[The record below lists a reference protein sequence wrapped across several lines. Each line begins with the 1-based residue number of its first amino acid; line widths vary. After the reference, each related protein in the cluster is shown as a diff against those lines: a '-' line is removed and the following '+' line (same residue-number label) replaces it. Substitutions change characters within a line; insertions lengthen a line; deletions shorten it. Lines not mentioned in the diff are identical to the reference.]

1 MPKVTTK
8 DGKKPLQEAAPA
20 AMDVGEELPSKPMFS
35 ALTAKEQNG
44 MKVEFR
50 RVSMHAR
57 GRRAERLDK
66 DKALPSRALAGGG
79 CWRHSCWPPEPLRC

>member
-8 DGKKPLQEAAPA
+8 DARKPLQEAAPA
-20 AMDVGEELPSKPMFS
+20 AMEVGEEELPSKPMFS

-50 RVSMHAR
+50 RVSERPPAAPP
-57 GRRAERLDK
+57 GRR
-66 DKALPSRALAGGG
+66 GW
-79 CWRHSCWPPEPLRC
+79 WR

>member
-8 DGKKPLQEAAPA
+8 DARKPLQAAAPA
-20 AMDVGEELPSKPMFS
+20 AMEVGEEELPGKPLFS

-50 RVSMHAR
+50 RVSA
-57 GRRAERLDK
+57 APAPQPK
-66 DKALPSRALAGGG
+66 PAW
-79 CWRHSCWPPEPLRC
+79 WR